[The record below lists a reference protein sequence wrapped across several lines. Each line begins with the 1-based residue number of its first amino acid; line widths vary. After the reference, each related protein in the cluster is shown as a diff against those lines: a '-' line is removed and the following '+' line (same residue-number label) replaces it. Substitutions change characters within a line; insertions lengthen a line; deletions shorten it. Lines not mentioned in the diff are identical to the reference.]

1 MRALPPKTQYF
12 SLSLGQYPQG
22 QSVIA
27 PGLGAIFNIRFA
39 PDSLGTFEDEI
50 VVECSNGSKLIIPI
64 IAKRESPSLSSKYI
78 QTFQFYFSFKK

>member
-78 QTFQFYFSFKK
+78 QTF